1 MPKSGAKRSFRPA
14 KGGSL
19 SNTPVK
25 RKRPTPGWAKTKT
38 SESHNFSDDSRGP
51 RLQKVLAEA
60 GVGSRRACEEL
71 IESGAV
77 RVNGHVVQ
85 SLPAWV
91 DPIKDHI
98 TVSGKHIKPHETHVY
113 VMLFKPRG
121 VVSTNSD
128 PEGRPRAIDLV
139 QHPSGARVYPVG
151 RLDMESSG
159 LLLMTN
165 DGELANRLTH
175 PRHEVHKLYEIVV
188 AGSLDESD
196 VAKLENGLFLNEQR
210 ASKGRKPGSKTTE
223 ARLKLLKRDR
233 DRTRLTMELG
243 EGRNRQIRRMFAKL
257 GYKVRKLRRV
267 AMGPLKLKGLQPGQW
282 RELTRDE
289 LMELKRAASL
299 NTREGR
305 AEQARAAKRRPVDAR
320 RNARSHRSR

>member
-1 MPKSGAKRSFRPA
+1 M
-14 KGGSL
+14 
-19 SNTPVK
+19 
-25 RKRPTPGWAKTKT
+25 
-38 SESHNFSDDSRGP
+38 
-51 RLQKVLAEA
+51 LAEA

-77 RVNGHVVQ
+77 RINGHTVQ

-91 DPIKDHI
+91 NPIKDHI
-98 TVSGKHIKPHETHVY
+98 TVNGKHIKTHQPHVY

-139 QHPSGARVYPVG
+139 QHPSRARLYPVG

-159 LLLMTN
+159 LLLLTN
-165 DGELANRLTH
+165 DGEMANRLTH

-188 AGSLDESD
+188 AGSLDETD
-196 VAKLENGLFLNEQR
+196 VEKLESGLFLSEQR
-210 ASKGRKPGSKTTE
+210 ASKGRKPGSKT
-223 ARLKLLKRDR
+223 AQSSLKLLKRDR

-267 AMGPLKLKGLQPGQW
+267 AMGPLRLKGLQPGQW
-282 RELTRDE
+282 RELTHAE
-289 LMELKRAASL
+289 LAALRRATGLK
-299 NTREGR
+299 
-305 AEQARAAKRRPVDAR
+305 D
-320 RNARSHRSR
+320 